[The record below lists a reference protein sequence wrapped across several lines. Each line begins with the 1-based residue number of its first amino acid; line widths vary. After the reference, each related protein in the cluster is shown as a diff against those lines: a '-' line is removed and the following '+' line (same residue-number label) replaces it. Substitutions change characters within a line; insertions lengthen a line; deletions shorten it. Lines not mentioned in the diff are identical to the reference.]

1 MRILLWSEIF
11 WPIMGGGSQ
20 FSADLA
26 VELHRREHDVLVVTR
41 RDEASQLET
50 DEYRGVSIRRFP
62 FHEALFERRVD
73 DIARWRSLILG
84 LRRQFEA
91 ELVHTTSFG
100 PSMWFEAVTAGADS
114 APHVVTLF
122 GEEISEAAGLESTLH
137 RALRGAAWVTA
148 PSRATLEYALR
159 LVPECEA
166 RSSVIPVGCV
176 VDARHPDPAASGAPL
191 LCIGRL
197 VRDKGFD
204 IALSALPAILRRRP
218 DVRLRIAGDGPLREL
233 LMQQAARLGV
243 SRAVEF
249 LGWVSPARVASLL
262 AASSILLIPSRAEAL
277 PLVGVQAA
285 LAARPVVAAAVGGIP
300 ELVID
305 RETGILVEPDSPEA
319 LAGAVLDLLERP
331 DQAERLGRAARSLGC
346 ERFRLERVVD
356 AYEALYRRVVAGGSA
371 AGARPCE

>member
-1 MRILLWSEIF
+1 MRVLFWSELF

-26 VELHRREHDVLVVTR
+26 VELRRREHDVLVVTR

-73 DIARWRSLILG
+73 DIARWRSLVLG

-159 LVPECEA
+159 LIPECAA
-166 RSSVIPVGCV
+166 RSSVIPVGCA
-176 VDARHPDPAASGAPL
+176 VDARHPDPALPGAPL

-197 VRDKGFD
+197 VRAKGFD
-204 IALSALPAILRRRP
+204 IALSALSAILERKP
-218 DVRLRIAGDGPLREL
+218 DVRLRVAGDGPERGHLVE
-233 LMQQAARLGV
+233 QATRLGV
-243 SRAVEF
+243 SHAVEF
-249 LGWVSPARVASLL
+249 LGWVPPIRIPLLL
-262 AASSILLIPSRAEAL
+262 AASSMLLVPSRAEAL
-277 PLVGVQAA
+277 PLVGIQAA

-305 RETGILVEPDSPEA
+305 HETGILVEPDSPEA
-319 LAGAVLDLLERP
+319 LATAVLDLLERP
-331 DQAERLGRAARSLGC
+331 DLVERLGLAARALGC
-346 ERFRLERVVD
+346 ERFRLDHVVD
-356 AYEALYRRVVAGGSA
+356 AYEALYRRIVTREGKVGERS
-371 AGARPCE
+371 